1 MIGLQR
7 KSHFMMLDYDV
18 YDKFQNS
25 KLIILILKF
34 SPSR

>member
-1 MIGLQR
+1 
-7 KSHFMMLDYDV
+7 MMLDYDV

-34 SPSR
+34 SPS